1 MFKLKSLM
9 VLSLLNYYVGRII
22 FYYNQQGA
30 VAWKATIQE

>member
-1 MFKLKSLM
+1 M

-30 VAWKATIQE
+30 VTCKATVLE

>member
-1 MFKLKSLM
+1 M

-22 FYYNQQGA
+22 FNYNQQGT

>member
-1 MFKLKSLM
+1 MFKLKSFM

-30 VAWKATIQE
+30 VACKATVQE